1 MRKTVAG
8 LILLGLALA
17 PSARAQ
23 DHGQV
28 GVYGEYVR
36 LQQTGTNLAG
46 LGGRFALNA
55 NRALAF
61 EAEMSYDFEQAFTE
75 GFTNT
80 ATGTV
85 TLQRTNLRLLQGL
98 FGPKLQTPRGP
109 LRLFVTV
116 KGGFVNF
123 RLDPRPATFATFSS
137 SVSNLRSQNVSAAL
151 YPGGGIELRLGPLGF
166 RLEAG
171 DDIYFNGG
179 AHNNLRLT
187 FGPVLNF

>member
-1 MRKTVAG
+1 MRRYIAG

-17 PSARAQ
+17 PTASAQ

-28 GVYGEYVR
+28 GIYGEYVR
-36 LQQTGTNLAG
+36 VQQTSTSMAG

-80 ATGTV
+80 GTGTV
-85 TLQRTNLRLLQGL
+85 TLQRTNMRLLQGL
-98 FGPKLQTPRGP
+98 FGPKLQTPHGP

-123 RLDPRPATFATFSS
+123 RLDPQPATFSTFSS
-137 SVSNLRSQNVSAAL
+137 SVANLRSQDVSGAL
-151 YPGGGIELRLGPLGF
+151 YPGGGIELRFGPLGF

-171 DDIYFNGG
+171 DLVYFNSG
-179 AHNNLRLT
+179 AHSNLRLT
-187 FGPVLNF
+187 FGPALNF